1 MVNYEDLG
9 RKLRRY
15 RESKGWNQN
24 QMAQELGISASFE
37 GHLERGSRKAS
48 LETLVDIANVTGLST
63 DFLLSASLDRYAL
76 DPNCGLNAN
85 QRNVL
90 REILDNLQGQLLYWN
105 RDDDEEDEAPQDN
118 I

>member
-15 RESKGWNQN
+15 RESRGLNQN
-24 QMAQELGISASFE
+24 QMANKLGVSASFE
-37 GHLERGSRKAS
+37 GHLERGTRKAS
-48 LETLVDIANVTGLST
+48 LETLVNIANVTGLST

-76 DPNCGLNAN
+76 DPRCGLSES

-90 REILDNLQGQLLYWN
+90 REILDNLQGQLMYWN
-105 RDDDEEDEAPQDN
+105 RDDEDEDDGQVN